1 MIHGETVTVK
11 HRTISYDDAGNR
23 TDAWDDGETVEN
35 VLVAPGTTSDLHTDD
50 RNFDHVSGTQA
61 LLTLGFPKTFTERLR
76 GCRVIVRGLEWDI
89 VGDPQPN
96 TLANCP
102 TQWYYTA
109 QAVIVNG

>member
-35 VLVAPGTTSDLHTDD
+35 VLVAPGTTLDVRLDD
-50 RNFDHVSGTQA
+50 RVSGTQVA
-61 LLTLGFPKTFTERLR
+61 LTLGFPKTYAGQLR
-76 GCRVIVRGLEWDI
+76 GCLVNVRGRDYAVI
-89 VGDPQPN
+89 GDPQPN

-109 QAVIVNG
+109 SVGVVDG